1 MITPQYER
9 NILKREQTKNQTHNQ
24 LVCILLARIQQK
36 AGKAALRP
44 DKTLA
49 VRLPHSDPD
58 AVPRVHVHDRHPSP
72 V

>member
-1 MITPQYER
+1 MNEIFSSEDRQ
-9 NILKREQTKNQTHNQ
+9 KNQTHNQ

-36 AGKAALRP
+36 AGKAALP
-44 DKTLA
+44 PNKTLA
-49 VRLPHSDPD
+49 VRRQHSDPD